1 MTHTEDRP
9 HKCGVCGKGF
19 IQTRYLR
26 SHMKTHKEQ
35 NGWASDEEL
44 DVDTVAEQVKKND
57 GANTTKNSPFR
68 ETEAQIETEP
78 TDQGG
83 YSSQGELEEHDTARI
98 LCSFKQSSN
107 VGMRTQSLSKDDQRD
122 SELRDDLVLAN
133 GSHSE
138 DTPSVNQTEE
148 ANFGALEDS
157 QLKGTQGLSDAADV
171 ATNVNK
177 ETTQGTNDESPK
189 KTKKKKYKCKHCEKN
204 FSSYSSLHVH
214 VRIHTGHRPYSCNHC
229 FKKFTHSSGLKRH
242 VRCHTGEKPYPC
254 PACPSAFADRGALK
268 SHIRTHTGERPFVC
282 DFCNKSFTQPSS
294 LRVHK
299 KTVHAHEFFDEK

>member
-1 MTHTEDRP
+1 
-9 HKCGVCGKGF
+9 
-19 IQTRYLR
+19 
-26 SHMKTHKEQ
+26 
-35 NGWASDEEL
+35 
-44 DVDTVAEQVKKND
+44 
-57 GANTTKNSPFR
+57 
-68 ETEAQIETEP
+68 
-78 TDQGG
+78 
-83 YSSQGELEEHDTARI
+83 
-98 LCSFKQSSN
+98 
-107 VGMRTQSLSKDDQRD
+107 MRTQSLSKDDQRD

-148 ANFGALEDS
+148 ANLGALEDS
-157 QLKGTQGLSDAADV
+157 QLKDTQGLSDAA
-171 ATNVNK
+171 TNVKK

-299 KTVHAHEFFDEK
+299 KTVHAHEFFDEKWLQIVHFLRYLDVFFSSNFRFLVDLSRIHCDVTLRKKKWKLVQETAPRLGSVRLISIS